1 MYYLDI
7 VKKQDFVKKVL
18 LCILLVLGS
27 KITADLVK
35 KLDLVNILL
44 PPRNFTTS
52 GLYCAMLIHY
62 SRQMKEFASNNRFS
76 PNFKDL

>member
-7 VKKQDFVKKVL
+7 VKKQDFVEKVL

-44 PPRNFTTS
+44 PP
-52 GLYCAMLIHY
+52 
-62 SRQMKEFASNNRFS
+62 
-76 PNFKDL
+76 

>member
-35 KLDLVNILL
+35 KLDLVNILFL
-44 PPRNFTTS
+44 PKTLLHQDSTV
-52 GLYCAMLIHY
+52 LC
-62 SRQMKEFASNNRFS
+62 
-76 PNFKDL
+76 